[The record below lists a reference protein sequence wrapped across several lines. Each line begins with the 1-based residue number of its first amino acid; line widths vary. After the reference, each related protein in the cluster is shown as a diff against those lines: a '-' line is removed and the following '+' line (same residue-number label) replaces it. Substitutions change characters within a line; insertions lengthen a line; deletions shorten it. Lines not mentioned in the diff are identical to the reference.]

1 MRTRMFSLL
10 AFTLFASVAAHAAD
24 RLPMTLTP
32 TPDVRAHIEKKGGR
46 YNLIQPQ
53 GQRTSLATDDDMLD
67 GGEPRFKQE
76 DYNADGFTDLAVG
89 IPAGPVDVSYAL
101 YLYDAKSTS
110 YKPFT
115 LPPAVSN
122 KQNCEGFW
130 NITLTPQRK
139 AVRSECR
146 GGARQHHDV
155 LQFEPDGSVWISE
168 QSRVPK
174 SAVQWPT
181 FTLPTRAVTFDRQ
194 GAILSETVLPY
205 DAGGD
210 EKATWVVPV
219 KRLALYSAADA
230 LAATKGYLIKGD
242 KTEMLAFEGDTWMKI
257 AYVGKRGRIER
268 WVLLED
274 AYGATKQSQV
284 AQPER

>member
-1 MRTRMFSLL
+1 MRTRMFFLL

-32 TPDVRAHIEKKGGR
+32 APDVRAHVEKKGGR

-76 DYNADGFTDLAVG
+76 DYNADGFADLAVG
-89 IPAGPVDVSYAL
+89 IPAGPVDVSYAV
-101 YLYDAKSTS
+101 YLYDPKSTS
-110 YKPFT
+110 YKPFK

-168 QSRVPK
+168 QSRAPK
-174 SAVQWPT
+174 SAAQWPT
-181 FTLPTRAVTFDRQ
+181 FTLPTLAVTYDRQ

-210 EKATWVVPV
+210 EKATWVVPI

-242 KTEMLAFEGDTWMKI
+242 ETEMLAFEGDTWMKI